1 MDQVFDKNIFFPLNE
16 SYKKYV
22 GDYYSPFKIKKLLE
36 ELDDLIDK
44 NNLQFVEH
52 NVQEAVGDNTIDI
65 IFNIFEGEKDLI
77 ERINVTGNT
86 ITNEDVIRGVN
97 IR

>member
-65 IFNIFEGEKDLI
+65 IFNIFEGKKI
-77 ERINVTGNT
+77 
-86 ITNEDVIRGVN
+86 
-97 IR
+97 